1 VGWEEVTGFV
11 DLYSEG
17 DTFLHRID
25 ARIKI
30 IAVLLLSVLAF
41 LLSNVTSLTLLL
53 TFIFVLLF
61 LARAS
66 LSRTWFA
73 LRFVIRFMVLIVVLW
88 PLFDPSGTPV
98 WATFGPVKI
107 TEPAVWR
114 GITSAVRVGCL
125 ACVWYILMFTTSQR
139 DLVRALVKMGLRFD
153 FGLALA
159 ISLRFLPTFSA
170 TIDSIKDAERARG
183 MELDKGRLLKRIR
196 NHVTIL
202 VPTIVFALRSAD
214 TLSLALHSR
223 AYGARADRTYL
234 RELKLRPHDV
244 AALSI
249 VIAILV
255 VPLFFKFIFGVPL

>member
-1 VGWEEVTGFV
+1 MTGFV

-25 ARIKI
+25 ARVKI

-41 LLSNVTSLTLLL
+41 LLSHVYSLTLLL
-53 TFIFVLLF
+53 TFIFILLF

-73 LRFVIRFMVLIVVLW
+73 LRFVIRFMLLIVVLW
-88 PLFDPSGTPV
+88 PIFDPSGTPV

-107 TEPAVWR
+107 TEPAIWR

-183 MELDKGRLLKRIR
+183 MELDKGGLLKRSR
-196 NHVTIL
+196 NYVAIL
-202 VPTIVFALRSAD
+202 VPTIVSALRSAD
-214 TLSLALHSR
+214 TLSLALPSR

-234 RELKLRPHDV
+234 REPKMRPQDAV
-244 AALSI
+244 ALSI
-249 VIAILV
+249 VIAILA
-255 VPLFFKFIFGVPL
+255 VPVLFKFALGVPL